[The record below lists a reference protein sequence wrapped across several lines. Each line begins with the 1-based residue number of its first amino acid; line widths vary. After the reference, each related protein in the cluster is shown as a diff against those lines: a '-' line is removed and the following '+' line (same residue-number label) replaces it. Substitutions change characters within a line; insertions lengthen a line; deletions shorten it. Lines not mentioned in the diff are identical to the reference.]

1 MFKVRFHVCICVQG
15 WDAKKYALKVVWGTS
30 TQNTVS
36 NFLQYLLFQLEDLK
50 QFVIILA
57 VFIISYGVAL
67 QAALYPN
74 TSSIWDVLKG
84 ILEKPYFQMYG
95 ELFNEDFSGINYTSH
110 ATFFSLKN
118 NRSTVAGTEIFFQCM
133 LMMWITNAR
142 FALGIGSEIKQKSI
156 HGSNQ
161 SIEYKVK
168 GEVNT

>member
-1 MFKVRFHVCICVQG
+1 MHALHEKFYTQKAIMFKVRFYVCICVQG

-36 NFLQYLLFQLEDLK
+36 NFLQYFLFQLEDLK

-67 QAALYPN
+67 QATLYPN

-95 ELFNEDFSGINYTSH
+95 ELFYEDFSGINYFSFN
-110 ATFFSLKN
+110 FFSLMSNLVHGCWHRKI
-118 NRSTVAGTEIFFQCM
+118 SFQYM
-133 LMMWITNAR
+133 LMLWNTN
-142 FALGIGSEIKQKSI
+142 L
-156 HGSNQ
+156 
-161 SIEYKVK
+161 
-168 GEVNT
+168 